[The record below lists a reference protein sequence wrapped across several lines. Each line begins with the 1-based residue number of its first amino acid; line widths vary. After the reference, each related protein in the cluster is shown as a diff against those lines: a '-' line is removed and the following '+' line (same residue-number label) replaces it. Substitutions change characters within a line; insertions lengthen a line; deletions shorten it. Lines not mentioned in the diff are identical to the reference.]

1 MPKKQEVQTAMDEKI
16 QVNENTNGMAMWNGW
31 FDSPL
36 RTWANLAGVAAEY
49 CENYID
55 FANNLQHT
63 NQEYLMQLRA
73 GAHPLE
79 SIPVT
84 PAQAAQLAPLPP
96 VGARAERTH
105 TITRAEIANFA
116 ELSGDFNPIHLD
128 PIEAAKSPFG
138 ERIAHGL
145 LVGSLVSCVLGN
157 DLPGPGT
164 IYLGQTFKFL
174 APAHIGDVIT
184 TSAEVIAVREDK
196 RLLTLR
202 TECTNQAGTVVLT
215 GEATVKYIRLA

>member
-1 MPKKQEVQTAMDEKI
+1 MDEKTKA
-16 QVNENTNGMAMWNGW
+16 NENTHGMAESNGW

-55 FANNLQHT
+55 FAKNLQHT
-63 NQEYLMQLRA
+63 DQEYLRHLRT

-79 SIPVT
+79 SAPVT
-84 PAQAAQLAPLPP
+84 PEQAAQLAPLPP

-105 TITRAEIANFA
+105 TITRAAIANFA

-128 PIEAAKSPFG
+128 PIVAAKSPFG

-145 LVGSLVSCVLGN
+145 LVAALVSGVMGS
-157 DLPGPGT
+157 DLPGYGS

-174 APAHIGDVIT
+174 APTHIGDVIT
-184 TSAEVIAVREDK
+184 ASAEVIAVREDK

-215 GEATVKYIRLA
+215 GEATVKYMRLAEAG